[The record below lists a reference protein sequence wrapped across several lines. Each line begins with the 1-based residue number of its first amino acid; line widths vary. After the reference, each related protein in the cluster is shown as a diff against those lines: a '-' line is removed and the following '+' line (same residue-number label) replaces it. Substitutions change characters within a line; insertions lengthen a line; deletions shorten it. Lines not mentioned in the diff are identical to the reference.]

1 MVRRPHRTWSQRL
14 LLTFNSLLVIVCLV
28 AAGGL
33 TWAYSQASELPR
45 LDLGRSLSEPVSGGE
60 PQNVLL
66 VGIDDGVGLDAG
78 DPVLRGRDESLNTD
92 TIMILRVDP
101 TTKQA
106 SILSIPRD
114 LYVPLAGGGKNR
126 INAALALGGPERLIE
141 TIRTNFDIPINHY
154 ATVDFAGF
162 RSLVDAVDG
171 VPIYFPWEARDENTG
186 LFQYDPGCV
195 TLDSE
200 QALAFARSRHFEI
213 KVDGRWR
220 PDPTGD
226 FGRIKRQQLFIEAA
240 LKKAVAKG
248 VRNPF
253 VLRDL
258 VGVAQQNVTLDSE
271 YTIQDIMDLGSQFR
285 DFDPEQLDTY
295 TVPGRATLV
304 GPMSVVLMNEAEA
317 EPILEIFRGTAP
329 PAAEPAPADAPTDP
343 AGGEPVGPEA
353 TTTTTTTYTFVPEA
367 PPGTSCG

>member
-1 MVRRPHRTWSQRL
+1 
-14 LLTFNSLLVIVCLV
+14 LLTFNSLLVVVCLT
-28 AAGGL
+28 AAAAL
-33 TWAYSQASELPR
+33 SWSYSQASELPR
-45 LDLGRSLSEPVSGGE
+45 IDLGRALSEPVSGGE

-66 VGIDDGVGLDAG
+66 VGIDDGAGLDAG

-114 LYVPLAGGGKNR
+114 LYVPLAGGGRNR
-126 INAALALGGPERLIE
+126 INAALSLGGPERLIE

-162 RSLVDAVDG
+162 RSLVDAVGG
-171 VPIYFPWEARDENTG
+171 VPVYFPWEARDENTG

-195 TLDSE
+195 TLNSE

-220 PDPTGD
+220 QDPTGD
-226 FGRIKRQQLFIEAA
+226 FGRIKRQQLFIQAA
-240 LKKAVAKG
+240 LEKAVAKG

-271 YTIQDIMDLGSQFR
+271 YTLQDVVDLGTQFR
-285 DFDPEQLDTY
+285 DFDPAQLVTY
-295 TVPGRATLV
+295 TVPGEATLV
-304 GPMSVVLMNEAEA
+304 GPMSVVLMDDAAA
-317 EPILEIFRGTAP
+317 EPIFDVFRGVTP
-329 PAAEPAPADAPTDP
+329 PAAPGETVPPGEVAPPPAP
-343 AGGEPVGPEA
+343 EPE
-353 TTTTTTTYTFVPEA
+353 TTTTTTFSYVPEA